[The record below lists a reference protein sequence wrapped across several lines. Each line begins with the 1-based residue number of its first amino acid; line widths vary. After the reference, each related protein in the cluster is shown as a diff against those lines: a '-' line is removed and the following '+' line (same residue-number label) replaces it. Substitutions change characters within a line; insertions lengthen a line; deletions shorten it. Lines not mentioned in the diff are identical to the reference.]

1 MAWRDGEVQVI
12 SITPVARGLWRPTF
26 ATIAALILIV
36 LGANHVHLMH
46 RHETVLVVVVVGPF
60 AMVALT
66 RAWRWRSHKVR
77 VTNERIVLEG
87 GVLHHHRSSIE
98 LRDVIAT
105 RVDQRV
111 VERLTRKGIVLL
123 ETVAGSVV
131 VGPVR
136 HPSALC
142 RLIDA
147 QRTGPSS
154 GPLPLD
160 TVFSYEEPDPFDFEV
175 RPQRRRPCNRYE

>member
-1 MAWRDGEVQVI
+1 MAWRDGEMQVI
-12 SITPVARGLWRPTF
+12 TVTPVARGLWRPTF

-36 LGANHVHLMH
+36 LGAGHVHLMH
-46 RHETVLVVVVVGPF
+46 QYETVLVVAVGPF

-66 RAWRWRSHKVR
+66 RAGRWRSHKVH
-77 VTNERIVLEG
+77 VTNERIILEG

-142 RLIDA
+142 RLIDVE
-147 QRTGPSS
+147 RSGPPS

-160 TVFSYEEPDPFDFEV
+160 TVFTYEGPDPVDFEV
-175 RPQRRRPCNRYE
+175 RPQRRRPRNRYE